1 MIERFNFRMTVK
13 NGFCKCLLFVLLP
26 EDDEKSKHGLLV
38 FASSFPGLFSQ
49 SRALG
54 TRLFVFPPKK
64 TLIWKGIVRLAN
76 CVTVWRQSE
85 VSIDCYKV
93 HTSSHAHLY
102 PFAKPMKALFPFVCC
117 FGFLC
122 AIPFQGHT
130 KSALMSLFP
139 TLLFFSLVFLSSSF
153 RCISK
158 ATITR
163 GTGRIFDWLKIRAF
177 INRCSVH
184 TEPPYRDG
192 SRGRVPGVLTPP
204 PEMNCSFLIQLVFCK
219 IWPQIC
225 MICILSSSHY
235 VIA

>member
-1 MIERFNFRMTVK
+1 MYYGEFENREYEKRSNVTIFN
-13 NGFCKCLLFVLLP
+13 
-26 EDDEKSKHGLLV
+26 
-38 FASSFPGLFSQ
+38 
-49 SRALG
+49 
-54 TRLFVFPPKK
+54 
-64 TLIWKGIVRLAN
+64 II
-76 CVTVWRQSE
+76 
-85 VSIDCYKV
+85 
-93 HTSSHAHLY
+93 
-102 PFAKPMKALFPFVCC
+102 
-117 FGFLC
+117 
-122 AIPFQGHT
+122 
-130 KSALMSLFP
+130 
-139 TLLFFSLVFLSSSF
+139 FSLVFLSSSF

-192 SRGRVPGVLTPP
+192 SRGRVPGILTPT

>member
-1 MIERFNFRMTVK
+1 MTVK

-49 SRALG
+49 SRALE

-85 VSIDCYKV
+85 VSYAIKFTRAV
-93 HTSSHAHLY
+93 TR
-102 PFAKPMKALFPFVCC
+102 VC
-117 FGFLC
+117 
-122 AIPFQGHT
+122 IR
-130 KSALMSLFP
+130 SLNQWNRSISVR
-139 TLLFFSLVFLSSSF
+139 LLFRFSLRDSISRLHEKCSNVTIFNIIFSLVFLSSSF